1 MPKGKKGLAVE
12 LMLLMI
18 LLFFLA
24 VSLVTGIFV
33 NDKVADVI
41 ATTVLNSTSPAAG
54 IISAM
59 DTINS
64 STVNNSFA
72 FIAGAL
78 ILSIIITAFL
88 SRIHPVWFFIFL
100 LITSIS
106 LIVAAPLSNI
116 YAELLANPTIAA
128 SVASQQ
134 TSMNYFMEHLITI
147 IIVTGFIG
155 VVITMSKQESVVSF
169 GGSDI

>member
-1 MPKGKKGLAVE
+1 MRKNKKGLAAE
-12 LMLLMI
+12 IMMLMV

-24 VSLVTGIFV
+24 VSLVTVIFV
-33 NDKVADVI
+33 NDIIADVI
-41 ATTVLNSTSPAAG
+41 STTVLNSTSPAPG

-64 STVNNSFA
+64 NTVDNSFA

-88 SRIHPVWFFIFL
+88 ARIHPVFFFIFL
-100 LITSIS
+100 LITAIS
-106 LIVAAPLSNI
+106 LVVAAPLTNI
-116 YAELLANPTIAA
+116 YQEMLANPTIAA

-134 TSMNYFMEHLITI
+134 TSMNFFMDNLIVI
-147 IIVTGFIG
+147 IIVTAALGTYIAL
-155 VVITMSKQESVVSF
+155 SKQESTASF
-169 GGSDI
+169 GGDDL